1 MLTLLQWSKSIKLV
15 RSWEGSFSTTLKFP
29 CGSKILFKYVVD
41 GQWVTS
47 RHEKTE
53 TDPNG
58 NVNNVYQV
66 PLKPEP
72 TPTTLASAAPTATET
87 QTAPAPTPSEPT
99 PQPVTD
105 PSVKKSLPKTLT
117 SVKDSALATEGVRPP
132 TATSYVASAV
142 GAAVASVTGVDPLNV
157 PKVTYLCAHPF
168 CNV

>member
-1 MLTLLQWSKSIKLV
+1 MLTLLQWSKSTKLV
-15 RSWEGSFSTTLKFP
+15 RSWEGSFSTTLKFR
-29 CGSKILFKYVVD
+29 CGSKVLFKYIVD

-47 RHEKTE
+47 RHERTE

-72 TPTTLASAAPTATET
+72 TPTTLAPAAARTAVET

-105 PSVKKSLPKTLT
+105 PSVKESVVQTLT
-117 SVKDSALATEGVRPP
+117 SVKNSALATEGVHPS
-132 TATSYVASAV
+132 TVTSYVASAV
-142 GAAVASVTGVDPLNV
+142 GAAVAAVTGVDPLNV
-157 PKVTYLCAHPF
+157 PKVRT
-168 CNV
+168 